1 MLDGFVRSQKDTAG
15 ITTTATRAYTA
26 GGMVLTQTDGRVN
39 TTTTV
44 TDITGR
50 TTSVTDADNSS
61 LVGSSTGI
69 WAVQYNAENH
79 PVSFTNGASNTVVEC
94 TYDSMG
100 RRATKKVITNGS
112 VTSYLRFI
120 YRGYLQIAA
129 IDAISGTFQWFL
141 VWDPSQSPR
150 GLGGGLDKARSGFAP
165 QGRAG
170 NGVPASQPIAT
181 RPLAIRKDGTWYAYG
196 WDQTKNIC
204 EVFGPVGYIRTT
216 YTYTPYGEVT
226 ATGDVTQPIQWSSE
240 FNDSE
245 LVLVYYNYRHYN
257 PVDGRWTT
265 KDPVKSNALL
275 NYYWGIV
282 NAPIYHMDYLGLELA
297 ARICRREARQ
307 NTRCGRT
314 GKKMCMYYCECPPG
328 YVWSDLGTGSQY
340 ITRPCSDPDIVESG
354 TCTQRNRWD
363 TITKRKRIPQIES
376 VHSNM
381 TSEALYIEYRM
392 GNQGALNLGTG
403 VAVGIVLIVGIV
415 LMNVFTPVKIMPV

>member
-1 MLDGFVRSQKDTAG
+1 SDSAELESKRISIDERG
-15 ITTTATRAYTA
+15 
-26 GGMVLTQTDGRVN
+26 N

-44 TDITGR
+44 TDIAGR
-50 TTSVTDADNSS
+50 TTSVTDAAGNVTTTAYDTAHDLPVLITDAQGNTRCYRYDARGRK
-61 LVGSSTGI
+61 VAEWGTGI
-69 WAVQYNAENH
+69 
-79 PVSFTNGASNTVVEC
+79 
-94 TYDSMG
+94 
-100 RRATKKVITNGS
+100 
-112 VTSYLRFI
+112 
-120 YRGYLQIAA
+120 
-129 IDAISGTFQWFL
+129 
-141 VWDPSQSPR
+141 QSPR

-196 WDQTKNIC
+196 WDLTKNIC

-216 YTYTPYGEVT
+216 YTDTPYGEVT

-245 LVLVYYNYRHYN
+245 LVLVCYNYRHDN

-297 ARICRREARQ
+297 ARICRRESRQ

-314 GKKMCMYYCECPPG
+314 GKKNVHVLLRM
-328 YVWSDLGTGSQY
+328 S
-340 ITRPCSDPDIVESG
+340 TRLCLERS
-354 TCTQRNRWD
+354 RNRL
-363 TITKRKRIPQIES
+363 TIYYSTLFGS
-376 VHSNM
+376 
-381 TSEALYIEYRM
+381 
-392 GNQGALNLGTG
+392 
-403 VAVGIVLIVGIV
+403 
-415 LMNVFTPVKIMPV
+415 